1 MLWLVQRL
9 FYGPESTL
17 GESKPPE
24 DLRFGQL
31 AVLWPLAA
39 LMLFMG
45 LAPSLWLN
53 TIEKGVHLPQQKE
66 SSILPAL
73 ISPPSVTLISTPG
86 EGQR

>member
-1 MLWLVQRL
+1 
-9 FYGPESTL
+9 
-17 GESKPPE
+17 
-24 DLRFGQL
+24 
-31 AVLWPLAA
+31 LWPLAA

-73 ISPPSVTLISTPG
+73 ISPPSVAPISSPE